1 MSGFQGHDRDLSRY
15 NHMSTE
21 ELEAIL
27 RADFELPEEEGSDME
42 KILYITEVIARRRA
56 GQPTGRYANT
66 DEAWESFVENY
77 LPEKDRAV
85 FRLDEGPSKRDEAN
99 TRKSNSRFVK
109 TVLLRVASVV
119 LVIALVAAAG
129 TVTASAFGFD
139 FWAWLTAWTQEAFGI
154 EHQNFIHSGNDR
166 EIPEQLAE
174 LHALMEEYGFPDHLL
189 PTYLPE
195 GYETETVEYDSHTA
209 FIKLLCFLSKN
220 DGSIILEYTM
230 YQSNQVTEEAQKDEE
245 APNAYERGGVT
256 HYIMTNDETYY
267 AIWTVDNVEC
277 LIHGASS
284 RGELTEIID
293 SIYGGNS

>member
-27 RADFELPEEEGSDME
+27 RADFELPEEEESDME

-56 GQPTGRYANT
+56 GQPTGRYANAG
-66 DEAWESFVENY
+66 EAWESFVDNY
-77 LPEKDRAV
+77 LPEEERTV
-85 FRLDEGPSKRDEAN
+85 FRPAESPSKGNEVN
-99 TRKSNSRFVK
+99 TKKSKPRFVK

-154 EHQNFIHSGNDR
+154 ENLGSAFLEEG
-166 EIPEQLAE
+166 EVPKQLSE
-174 LHALMEEYGFPDHLL
+174 LHALMQEYGFPDNLL

-195 GYETETVEYDSHTA
+195 GYETETVEYDSNVV

-220 DGSIILEYTM
+220 DNSIILEYTM
-230 YQSNQVTEEAQKDEE
+230 YQSNQVTEKAQKDEDN
-245 APNAYERGGVT
+245 PKPYERGGVT
-256 HYIMTNDETYY
+256 HYIMTNGETYY

-277 LIHGASS
+277 VIYGASS
-284 RGELTEIID
+284 RGELTEMIN
-293 SIYGGNS
+293 SIYGGTS